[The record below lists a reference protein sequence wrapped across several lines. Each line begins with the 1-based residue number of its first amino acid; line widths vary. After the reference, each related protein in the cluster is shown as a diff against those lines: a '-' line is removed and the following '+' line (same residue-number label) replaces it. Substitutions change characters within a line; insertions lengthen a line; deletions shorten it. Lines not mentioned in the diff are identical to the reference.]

1 MIIDK
6 TRQFATDE
14 ELQELDK
21 LYQEAHQLE
30 DKFAVTHDI
39 DEEMKN
45 VFINIHTKIDCI
57 EELEAPRLVFN
68 PEEPDDGQG
77 GILGSYMNQWSR
89 MVTQNGI

>member
-21 LYQEAHQLE
+21 LYQEARQLE

-45 VFINIHTKIDCI
+45 VFINI
-57 EELEAPRLVFN
+57 
-68 PEEPDDGQG
+68 
-77 GILGSYMNQWSR
+77 
-89 MVTQNGI
+89 